1 MKAVGGSI
9 FSAPVLVLMVV
20 LLGVGII
27 FGWMVANTMSN
38 RQVYNARSDDAARVH
53 EAIEPRLAEVEE
65 AQKLVGELSADE
77 PDYEAIDK
85 LAEME
90 FKLEGNVL
98 SSNRLLLGPEII
110 DYVTSFAA
118 DASMLQV
125 LIEDH
130 KRITESEKEELDALV
145 ADNEVLKKDRFAVL
159 FDYDFL
165 AQRSGGDDYMPKPGK
180 LVTVPEEMEKDDE
193 GQIEV
198 EMLGGDR
205 TVKTRVQGIIP
216 LHKADILKTGGDN
229 ALQRYKSR
237 LVRINRQLAKFDEYS
252 DRMMSS
258 LQELAEKEE
267 APLVNL

>member
-1 MKAVGGSI
+1 MDVVGGSI
-9 FSAPVLVLMVV
+9 FSAPVMVLMVV
-20 LLGVGII
+20 LLGVGIL
-27 FGWMVANTMSN
+27 FGWMVSNTMSN

-53 EAIEPRLAEVEE
+53 EALEPRLAEVEKAKE
-65 AQKLVGELSADE
+65 VVGELSADE
-77 PDYEAIDK
+77 PDYEALDK
-85 LAEME
+85 LADMQ

-130 KRITESEKEELDALV
+130 KRLTESEKEELDALV

-159 FDYDFL
+159 FDYDYL

-193 GQIEV
+193 GQLEV
-198 EMLGGDR
+198 EMLGSDR
-205 TVKTRVQGIIP
+205 TIKTRVQGIIP

-252 DRMMSS
+252 DRMMSR
-258 LQELAEKEE
+258 LEELAEKEE
-267 APLVNL
+267 APLINL